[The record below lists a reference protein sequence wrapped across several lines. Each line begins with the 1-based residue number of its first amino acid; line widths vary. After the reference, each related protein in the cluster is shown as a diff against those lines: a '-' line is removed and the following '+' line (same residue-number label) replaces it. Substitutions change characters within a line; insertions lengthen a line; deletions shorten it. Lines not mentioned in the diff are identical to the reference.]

1 MSLFE
6 DTNPRELKELL
17 GQIHSAEMALPE
29 FQRDFIWDPSA
40 TQELI
45 LSIALNYP
53 AGSLLRIRNPENLFA
68 CREFQGAPEL
78 RGRRPTYLVLDGQ
91 QRLTSL
97 YQAFFGVGE
106 HRYFIDLGRLL
117 NGVDLEEALF
127 HLRATHK
134 SAKRLDSFDTQA
146 SELIV
151 PLSELKEGAGGF
163 SRWTRKALRQK
174 PNGDAREALEDSL
187 SEIERLYIQTVDD
200 YRFPVVT
207 LSERT
212 DGAAVCTIFET
223 LNRTGVKLGV
233 FELLTA
239 RFWSSGVNLR
249 QLWQD
254 AKKQHKDLVTFE
266 VDPYYV
272 LQVIS
277 LASRPT
283 PICRRSDVLD
293 LKPESIREWWDKAA
307 AGVARALRFLQE
319 ECGVITPGWLPYATI
334 LNPLAAFLAKTK
346 MPGGPDEAAI
356 WLRLSRW
363 YWCAVFGQ
371 AYENA
376 PNSQSAKDLAELQRW
391 MGGGEPPEA
400 VAGLRFDPATLRE
413 ITPRQR
419 AVYRGAICL
428 ILRQHPHDF
437 YKGEE
442 ITGATMREYQVDD
455 HHIFPDAFLQKQ
467 SIPQR
472 LRDCVLNRTLID
484 RQTNI
489 RISARGPAEYMPEI
503 ETALNEHVRQFDDL
517 LAGHLLPSGKRSPLY
532 QNDFEA
538 FLASRQERMWEE
550 IKRLTGVEHA
560 ATE

>member
-17 GQIHSAEMALPE
+17 GQIHGAEMALPD
-29 FQRDFIWDPSA
+29 FQRDFIWDPNA

-53 AGSLLRIRNPENLFA
+53 AGSLLRIRNPDNLFA

-78 RGRRPTYLVLDGQ
+78 KGRRPTYLVLDGQ

-106 HRYFIDLGRLL
+106 HRYFIDLAKLL
-117 NGVDLEEALF
+117 DGADLEEALF
-127 HLRATHK
+127 HERSSNK
-134 SAKRLDSFDTQA
+134 NAKRLEAFEAQA
-146 SELIV
+146 AELIV

-163 SRWTRKALRQK
+163 SRWSRKALRQR
-174 PNGDAREALEDSL
+174 PQGENREALEDRL
-187 SEIERLYIQTVDD
+187 SDIEAQYIQTVDD

-239 RFWSSGVNLR
+239 RFWPAGVNLR
-249 QLWQD
+249 QLW
-254 AKKQHKDLVTFE
+254 AEARAHHMSLGEFE
-266 VDPYYV
+266 VDPYYL
-272 LQVIS
+272 LQVVS
-277 LASRPT
+277 LVSRVAPA
-283 PICRRSDVLD
+283 CRRSDVLN
-293 LKPESIREWWDKAA
+293 LKPDTIRELWGRAA
-307 AGVARALRFLQE
+307 EGMARALRFLQE
-319 ECGVITPGWLPYATI
+319 DCGVITPAWVPYGTM
-334 LNPLAAFLAKTK
+334 LVPLAAFLTK
-346 MPGGPDEAAI
+346 NPMPSGPAEGAV
-356 WLRLSRW
+356 WLRLARW

-376 PNSQSAKDLAELQRW
+376 ANSQSAKDLGELTRW
-391 MGGGEPPEA
+391 MTGGEPPDC
-400 VAGLRFDPATLRE
+400 VVTFRFDPTSLRE
-413 ITPRQR
+413 TTPRQR
-419 AVYRGAICL
+419 AVYQGAVGL
-428 ILRQHPHDF
+428 ILKQHPRDF
-437 YKGEE
+437 YKAEV
-442 ITGATMREYQVDD
+442 ITGATMREDHVDD

-467 SIPQR
+467 GVPTR

-489 RISARGPAEYMPEI
+489 RISARGPSEYLPDI
-503 ETALNEHVRQFDDL
+503 EESLKERRREFGTL
-517 LAGHLLPSGKRSPLY
+517 LASHLLPSGEDSLLY
-532 QNDFEA
+532 RDDFEG
-538 FLASRQERMWEE
+538 FLAYRQEAMWEE
-550 IKRLTGVEHA
+550 IKQLTGLGQEG
-560 ATE
+560 E